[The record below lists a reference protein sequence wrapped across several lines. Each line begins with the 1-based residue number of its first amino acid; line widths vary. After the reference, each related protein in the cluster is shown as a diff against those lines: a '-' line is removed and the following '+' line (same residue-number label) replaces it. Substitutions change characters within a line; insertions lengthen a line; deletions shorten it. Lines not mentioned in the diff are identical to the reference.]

1 MRKPKTIMKRA
12 IGLAITGFS
21 VYLVMPSVIATFG
34 SWPELQRL
42 REGSLVLMVA
52 LTLLSLGCFWIML
65 GLSLRSTDWPLMSAS
80 QLASAAIA
88 RILPGGS
95 ATATGV
101 QYKILNDAG
110 IDSAAVGT
118 GLTVV
123 TLLNFGVLFA
133 MPVFSA
139 PAILFG
145 PPVED
150 ALVNGAIVAAISF
163 AVAVLLGILFVFW
176 NRPLEVIGNLVDGI
190 ARRFGRMAPDA
201 TPRAERLIASR
212 NVARNY
218 LQDRWYWVVLASFG
232 KWGFD
237 YLALVMAVR
246 GTGHEETSSILL
258 LAFVTASL
266 LGRIPLTPGGL
277 GFVEAGLTGTL
288 VLAGLSA
295 GDAATA
301 TLAYRLVSYW
311 LPIPLGGLAY
321 ALYRLRMRKRG
332 VEVPRL
338 ADGLPE
344 DLELTR
350 GMGLQ

>member
-1 MRKPKTIMKRA
+1 MSKPKTIAKRA

-21 VYLVMPSVIATFG
+21 IYLVMPSVIATFS

-42 REGSLVLMVA
+42 QEGSLLIMAAV
-52 LTLLSLGCFWIML
+52 TLLSLVCFWIML
-65 GLSLRSTDWPLMSAS
+65 GLCLRSTDWLLMSAS
-80 QLASAAIA
+80 QLSSAAIA

-95 ATATGV
+95 ATATAV
-101 QYKILNDAG
+101 QYKMLNDAG
-110 IDSAAVGT
+110 INTATVGT

-145 PPVED
+145 APVED
-150 ALVNGAIVAAISF
+150 ALVNGAIIAAISF
-163 AVAVLLGILFVFW
+163 AVAALLGIVFVFW
-176 NRPLEVIGNLVDGI
+176 DRPLHVLGNLVDGI
-190 ARRFGRMAPDA
+190 ARRLGRMAADA
-201 TPRAERLIASR
+201 TPRAERLIDSR
-212 NVARNY
+212 DLARDY
-218 LQDRWYWVVLASFG
+218 LKDRWYWVVLASFG

-246 GTGHEETSSILL
+246 GTGHDETSSILL
-258 LAFVTASL
+258 LSFVTASL

-321 ALYRLRMRKRG
+321 GLHRVRMRKRG

-338 ADGLPE
+338 ADEVPE
-344 DLELTR
+344 DLELMP
-350 GMGLQ
+350 GIDLH